1 MFLWLARHFE
11 GLSKLTL
18 DIATWIHLTQLS
30 SVTQNSLFTGKFV
43 KTVWIVGLLHYCP
56 YLTHL
61 FLLCEASVLIS
72 STTLMFKSI
81 AHVRHLSH
89 YWYYGIE
96 LCSNDVSIIIW
107 LYAQIEP
114 FHDTVVDAALGISLP
129 FVRSRS
135 PLHSLEIWRDLRTVV
150 CVWVLSCC
158 SILIF
163 L

>member
-30 SVTQNSLFTGKFV
+30 SVTQNSPFIGKFV
-43 KTVWIVGLLHYCP
+43 KTVWIVDLLDYCP
-56 YLTHL
+56 CLKHL
-61 FLLCEASVLIS
+61 LVLCEASVLIS
-72 STTLMFKSI
+72 STTWMFKSI
-81 AHVRHLSH
+81 ARVGHLSH
-89 YWYYGIE
+89 CWYYGVE
-96 LCSNDVSIIIW
+96 WCSKNVSIIIW

-114 FHDTVVDAALGISLP
+114 FHDAVVDAALGISLP

-135 PLHSLEIWRDLRTVV
+135 RLHSLEIWRDLRTVV
-150 CVWVLSCC
+150 CVWVISCC
-158 SILIF
+158 SVLIF